1 MDRPRLYDHS
11 PKFLQELLKAA
22 RDAAQPFDVYT
33 RVAAE
38 APASAK
44 RDFQLKVHDREFTRL
59 FAVLTGKQ
67 AAVPAFQPIRWQSI
81 PHALDLAI
89 ESEMDA

>member
-22 RDAAQPFDVYT
+22 HDAAQPLTSIPVSRRKPLHPPNVT
-33 RVAAE
+33 SNE
-38 APASAK
+38 
-44 RDFQLKVHDREFTRL
+44 KVHDREFTRL

-89 ESEMDA
+89 ESEMEA